1 MASCSYVIV
10 GGGVAAVSC
19 VEELRAMDDKARIIV
34 VSSSQLIK
42 TVVNQQKIGQLTELF
57 DIAEQQVTSVF
68 AGLNVTFVKATVTHW
83 DWKNK
88 ELLLDNDERITYDK
102 LCIATGGRP
111 KANFQHAL
119 SISIRDTETVDR
131 LRTRIKDAKRV
142 LVIGNGGIATEIV
155 HELKNIEIIWAIRHS
170 SISATFFDE
179 GAAEFFKP
187 MLVHGWRKE
196 KSNNTV
202 PKRYRFTVENEGESG
217 VVGCALGPEWASTA
231 DISGAL
237 SDRQVHVIYE
247 VELKGFVSQDT
258 AHNVVVQKDG
268 FNFSSGVWPLY
279 VELTNGKIIGCDLM
293 IEATGVQ
300 PNSDLWARD
309 CHLLNL
315 ANDGGIIVNEH
326 MLSSVQ
332 NVYACGDVCTASWP
346 WAKHWMQMRLWT
358 QARQMGAYCG
368 RAMVLGDAISLDF
381 CFEMFT
387 HVTSF
392 FGFKVIFLG
401 RFNGEGVEK
410 PFRILLRITK
420 DTEYV
425 KLIVANGRIQGAVL
439 VGETDLEETI
449 ENLILNQIDISQ
461 VEEGLLDPDIE
472 VADYFD

>member
-1 MASCSYVIV
+1 MTSFSYVIV

-19 VEELRAMDDKARIIV
+19 VEELRAVDDKARITV

-42 TVVNQQKIGQLTELF
+42 TAINHQKIGQLTELF
-57 DIAEQQVTSVF
+57 DIAEQPVASVF

-83 DWKNK
+83 NWKDK
-88 ELLLDNDERITYDK
+88 ELLLDNDQRITYDK

-111 KANFQHAL
+111 KANFLHPL

-131 LRTRIKDAKRV
+131 LRSRIKDAKRV

-155 HELKNIEIIWAIRHS
+155 HELKNVEIFWAIRHS

-187 MLVHGWRKE
+187 MLINGRRKGQ
-196 KSNNTV
+196 SSNTV
-202 PKRYRFTVENEGESG
+202 SKRYRFTVDNEKESD
-217 VVGCALGPEWASTA
+217 VMGCALGPEWASTA

-237 SDRQVHVIYE
+237 NGRQVHVIYE

-258 AHNVVVQKDG
+258 AHNVAVEKG
-268 FNFSSGVWPLY
+268 RFHFSKGEWPLY
-279 VELTNGKIIGCDLM
+279 VELTNGEIIGCNLM

-300 PNSDLWARD
+300 PNSDLWAQD
-309 CHLLNL
+309 CPLLNL
-315 ANDGGIIVNEH
+315 AKDGGIIVDEH
-326 MLSSVQ
+326 MLSSVKD
-332 NVYACGDVCTASWP
+332 VYACGDVCTASWP

-358 QARQMGAYCG
+358 QARQMGTYCG
-368 RAMVLGDAISLDF
+368 RAMVFGNAVSLDF

-410 PFRILLRITK
+410 PFHVLLRITN
-420 DTEYV
+420 DVEYV
-425 KLIVANGRIQGAVL
+425 KLIIANGRVQGAVL

-472 VADYFD
+472 IADYFD

>member
-1 MASCSYVIV
+1 MASPSYVIV
-10 GGGVAAVSC
+10 GGGIAAVSC
-19 VEELRAMDDKARIIV
+19 VQELRTIDDKARIIV
-34 VSSSQLIK
+34 ISNSQLIK
-42 TVVNQQKIGQLTELF
+42 TIVNQQKIGQLTELF
-57 DIAEQQVTSVF
+57 DVAEQPVTSVF
-68 AGLNVTFVKATVTHW
+68 VDLDVIFVRATVTHW
-83 DWKNK
+83 NWEDK
-88 ELLLDNDERITYDK
+88 ELILDNDQRITYDK

-111 KANFQHAL
+111 KTNFQHAL
-119 SISIRDTETVDR
+119 SISIRDTETVDH
-131 LRTRIKDAKRV
+131 LRSRIKNAKRV

-187 MLVHGWRKE
+187 MLIYGYGKGQ
-196 KSNNTV
+196 SNNATS
-202 PKRYRFTVENEGESG
+202 KRYRFTVDNEKESG
-217 VVGCALGPEWASTA
+217 VLGCALGPEWASTA

-237 SDRQVHVIYE
+237 NDRRVHVIYK
-247 VELKGFVSQDT
+247 VELKGIASEDAV
-258 AHNVVVQKDG
+258 HNVTNRNDG
-268 FNFSSGVWPLY
+268 LNFASGSWPLY
-279 VELTNGKIIGCDLM
+279 VELTNGEIIGCDLM

-315 ANDGGIIVNEH
+315 ANDGGIVVDEH

-332 NVYACGDVCTASWP
+332 DVYACGDVCTASWL

-368 RAMVLGDAISLDF
+368 RAMVFGNAISLDF

-410 PFRILLRITK
+410 PFHILLRITK
-420 DTEYV
+420 DIEYV
-425 KLIVANGRIQGAVL
+425 KLIIANGRIQGAIL

-461 VEEGLLDPDIE
+461 IEEGLLDPDIE
-472 VADYFD
+472 IADYFD

>member
-237 SDRQVHVIYE
+237 SVYYIFYI
-247 VELKGFVSQDT
+247 SYP
-258 AHNVVVQKDG
+258 
-268 FNFSSGVWPLY
+268 SSL
-279 VELTNGKIIGCDLM
+279 I
-293 IEATGVQ
+293 
-300 PNSDLWARD
+300 
-309 CHLLNL
+309 
-315 ANDGGIIVNEH
+315 
-326 MLSSVQ
+326 
-332 NVYACGDVCTASWP
+332 YAC
-346 WAKHWMQMRLWT
+346 
-358 QARQMGAYCG
+358 
-368 RAMVLGDAISLDF
+368 
-381 CFEMFT
+381 
-387 HVTSF
+387 
-392 FGFKVIFLG
+392 
-401 RFNGEGVEK
+401 FN
-410 PFRILLRITK
+410 
-420 DTEYV
+420 
-425 KLIVANGRIQGAVL
+425 
-439 VGETDLEETI
+439 
-449 ENLILNQIDISQ
+449 
-461 VEEGLLDPDIE
+461 
-472 VADYFD
+472 

>member
-57 DIAEQQVTSVF
+57 DIAEQQVTSAF

-179 GAAEFFKP
+179 GAAEFLNQCSY
-187 MLVHGWRKE
+187 MVGERK
-196 KSNNTV
+196 
-202 PKRYRFTVENEGESG
+202 
-217 VVGCALGPEWASTA
+217 
-231 DISGAL
+231 
-237 SDRQVHVIYE
+237 
-247 VELKGFVSQDT
+247 SQ
-258 AHNVVVQKDG
+258 AIQYQKDTG
-268 FNFSSGVWPLY
+268 LLWKMKGKAMSWVVHLDLNGRQQLISPERLAGLWPLY

-315 ANDGGIIVNEH
+315 ANDGGIIVDEH

-346 WAKHWMQMRLWT
+346 WARHWMQMRLWT

-410 PFRILLRITK
+410 PFHILLRITK

-472 VADYFD
+472 IADYFD

>member
-1 MASCSYVIV
+1 MAPCSYVVV

-19 VEELRAMDDKARIIV
+19 VEELRAADHRAQIIV
-34 VSSSQLIK
+34 VSASQLIK

-57 DIAEQQVTSVF
+57 DVVEESVTSVF
-68 AGLNVTFVKATVTHW
+68 ADLDVTFVRGTVIRW
-83 DWKNK
+83 NWKDK
-88 ELLLDNDERITYDK
+88 ELLLDDHQRITYDK

-111 KANFQHAL
+111 KANFQHHL

-131 LRTRIKDAKRV
+131 LRSRIKNAKRV

-155 HELKNIEIIWAIRHS
+155 YELRNIEIIWAIRHS

-187 MLVHGWRKE
+187 LLTHSSKKDQTGNKT
-196 KSNNTV
+196 S
-202 PKRYRFTVENEGESG
+202 KRYNFTVDNVKESN
-217 VVGCALGPEWASTA
+217 VSGCALGPEWATTA
-231 DISGAL
+231 DIVGAL
-237 SDRQVHVIYE
+237 TDRRVHVIYE
-247 VELKGFVSQDT
+247 VELKGFLPHDCT
-258 AHNVVVQKDG
+258 RNIATRKDSS
-268 FNFSSGVWPLY
+268 NFSTGNWPLY
-279 VELTNGKIIGCDLM
+279 VELTNGEVIGCDLM
-293 IEATGVQ
+293 VEATGTQ

-315 ANDGGIIVNEH
+315 ANDGGILVNEQ
-326 MLSSVQ
+326 MLSSVKD
-332 NVYACGDVCTASWP
+332 VYACGDVCTAGWS

-368 RAMVLGDAISLDF
+368 RTMVFGNEIPLDF

-387 HVTSF
+387 HVTTF

-420 DTEYV
+420 DVEYV
-425 KLIVANGRIQGAVL
+425 KLIVTNGRIQGAIL

-449 ENLILNQIDISQ
+449 ENLILDQTDITQ

-472 VADYFD
+472 ISDYFD

>member
-1 MASCSYVIV
+1 MASCTYVIV

-19 VEELRAMDDKARIIV
+19 VEELRTIDDRARIIV
-34 VSSSQLIK
+34 VSSSQLVK
-42 TVVNQQKIGQLTELF
+42 TVVNQQKLTELF
-57 DIAEQQVTSVF
+57 DIAEQPVTNVF
-68 AGLNVTFVKATVTHW
+68 ADLDVTFVRATVTHW
-83 DWKNK
+83 NWKDK
-88 ELLLDNDERITYDK
+88 ELLLDNDQRITYDK

-111 KANFQHAL
+111 KTNFRHAL

-131 LRTRIKDAKRV
+131 LRTQIKDAKRV

-155 HELKNIEIIWAIRHS
+155 HELKNVEIIWAIRHA

-187 MLVHGWRKE
+187 MLIYGYKKRQLSSTK
-196 KSNNTV
+196 
-202 PKRYRFTVENEGESG
+202 PKRYRFTVDNEKENG
-217 VVGCALGPEWASTA
+217 VMGCALGPEWASTA
-231 DISGAL
+231 NISGSL
-237 SDRQVHVIYE
+237 SDRRVYVIYK

-258 AHNVVVQKDG
+258 AHNAAQQDSSR
-268 FNFSSGVWPLY
+268 FSSGTWPLY
-279 VELTNGKIIGCDLM
+279 VELTNGEIIGCDFM

-315 ANDGGIIVNEH
+315 ANDGGIIVDEH

-332 NVYACGDVCTASWP
+332 DVYACGDVCTASWP
-346 WAKHWMQMRLWT
+346 WAEHWMQMRLWT

-368 RAMVLGDAISLDF
+368 RAMVFGNAISLDF

-420 DTEYV
+420 DIEYV
-425 KLIVANGRIQGAVL
+425 KLIIANGRIQGAIL

-461 VEEGLLDPDIE
+461 IEEGLLDPDIE
-472 VADYFD
+472 IADYFD

>member
-1 MASCSYVIV
+1 MTSCSYVIV

-19 VEELRAMDDKARIIV
+19 VEEIRAMDEKAQIIV
-34 VSSSQLIK
+34 VSNSQLIK
-42 TVVNQQKIGQLTELF
+42 TVIHQQKIGQLTELF
-57 DIAEQQVTSVF
+57 DIAEQPVTSVF
-68 AGLNVTFVKATVTHW
+68 AGLDVTFVKATVTHW
-83 DWKNK
+83 NWKDK
-88 ELLLDNDERITYDK
+88 ELLLDNDQRIMYDK

-111 KANFQHAL
+111 KINFQHAL

-131 LRTRIKDAKRV
+131 LRIRIKDAKRV

-155 HELKNIEIIWAIRHS
+155 HELKNIEIIWAVRHS

-187 MLVHGWRKE
+187 MLINGQK
-196 KSNNTV
+196 KGQSSNTAS
-202 PKRYRFTVENEGESG
+202 KRYRFTVDSEKENG
-217 VVGCALGPEWASTA
+217 VIGCALGPQWASTA
-231 DISGAL
+231 DITGAL
-237 SDRQVHVIYE
+237 NHRQVQVIYE
-247 VELKGFVSQDT
+247 VELKGFVSQDI
-258 AHNVVVQKDG
+258 AHNVAVQKDC
-268 FNFSSGVWPLY
+268 FNFSTGVWPLY
-279 VELTNGKIIGCDLM
+279 VELTNGEIIGCDLM

-315 ANDGGIIVNEH
+315 ASDGGIIVDEH

-332 NVYACGDVCTASWP
+332 DVYACGDVCTAGWP

-368 RAMVLGDAISLDF
+368 RAMVFGNAISLDF

-387 HVTSF
+387 HVTFF

-410 PFRILLRITK
+410 PFHVLMRITT
-420 DTEYV
+420 DVEYV
-425 KLIVANGRIQGAVL
+425 KLIIANGRVQGAVL
-439 VGETDLEETI
+439 VGETNLEETI

-472 VADYFD
+472 IADYFD